1 MTKEWY
7 QTNGYKLG
15 LNFDQAQIDRAE
27 RDVVDAYVSRI
38 LPGADPDH
46 DADVA
51 RCIADLAFL
60 LLSRRNTF
68 VTRSGAKEK
77 TGVNS
82 YTVSPEAS
90 LSEMASTCKL
100 QLEKLAAKEGAVSG
114 AKVRDICHIYFTSN
128 FFHL

>member
-7 QTNGYKLG
+7 QQNGYKLG

-27 RDVVDAYVSRI
+27 QDVMSAYVLRI
-38 LPGADPDH
+38 LPGADPSQDQ
-46 DADVA
+46 DVA
-51 RCIADLAFL
+51 RTVADLAFL

-82 YTVSPEAS
+82 YSVSAEAS

-100 QLEKLAAKEGAVSG
+100 RLEELGKKPGAVSD
-114 AKVRDICHIYFTSN
+114 AKVRDICKIRFTSN
-128 FFHL
+128 YFHV